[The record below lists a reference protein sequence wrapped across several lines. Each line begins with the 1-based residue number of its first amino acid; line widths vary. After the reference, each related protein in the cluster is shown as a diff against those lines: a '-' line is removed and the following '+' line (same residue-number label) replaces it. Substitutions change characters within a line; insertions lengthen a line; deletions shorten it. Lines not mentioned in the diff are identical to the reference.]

1 MPTTL
6 TANFATRREADMT
19 VERLV
24 QEQGIERTDIFV
36 VAAGD
41 DNTAG
46 EEVAGSDAQAGEPSP
61 EARDDAALNGRVTV
75 SVDVEDDDR
84 ADDIRSAFAEFDAA
98 DVAIG

>member
-1 MPTTL
+1 MPKTL

-24 QEQGIERTDIFV
+24 QEQGVERTDIFV

-46 EEVAGSDAQAGEPSP
+46 EEVAGSDAEAGEPSP
-61 EARDDAALNGRVTV
+61 DARDDAAFTGRVSV

-84 ADDIRSAFAEFDAA
+84 ADEIRGAFAEFDAA